1 MLILIDDT
9 PRTCGMKYT
18 LSQILTVLL
27 LICLGRV
34 DSQAQSWVDR
44 LGRPIPAAA
53 KHSPD
58 QTLGASDCRAGF
70 FEVQF
75 VDEAGLFSAPGG
87 IGDARCAVVCAVLS
101 DLSQLFNRPA
111 NAGAARIRVEAYV
124 DPTDNAAA
132 FASAVYRVDGASSS
146 GLLDGALWQAIN
158 SSGDTYAGWN
168 NTPDHHARIVIN
180 FAHAF
185 NLDPDAV
192 SFTDVDLYSVVLHEM
207 LHALGLASFVG
218 ADGNSVLAGS
228 TWFTRYDSFLQL
240 NSNAGLTPLV
250 APNNG
255 CYELNPAPYDRALLQ
270 TPCSQSNT
278 PVVFAGVNLFNAAVY
293 TPQPWRAGGS
303 LSHFDENCADDGLE
317 RVLHYEI
324 TPGEIKR
331 LPHAGEVAALC
342 DLGYAISGVYGA
354 PVNATRF
361 RDDYAACDGLPAG
374 VNDRPSG
381 PFVSTEPIVLAF
393 DDLAAND
400 VNTDKIACLE
410 VIGTSGALL
419 SRTDLNSGE
428 QLTVD
433 PDPGFRGTI
442 VLRYLPQ
449 RGLLSGNITYV
460 FIDVEFPALPPCT
473 WPTANL
479 LCNGDF
485 ENSLTSGHLNIDDR
499 TCYQELTRM
508 QAWFPTFSP
517 DIYERIQDSDTFI
530 RHDQFVSDDSHMNRF
545 GPDSWDKLPDNRF
558 YLYGISGIEGVFQP
572 IEPAQSQFNT
582 QFIVRTKCYP
592 IRFGNSDQP
601 YDIPEVRVYFDSI
614 SFCDENDVYRTRR
627 FNDPYI
633 KLATGIPL
641 FEWSTAV
648 SEPFTLDENDKWVL
662 FLPHDPVR
670 NPDAF
675 INMLLDDLELIPLAA
690 YVPAQI
696 KTFVNQ
702 VNDCAG
708 APVDVQV
715 RVCKDFEDSEL
726 DFELKA
732 LLPPGVQYLSGDF
745 DLNNGELLARP
756 AELQYDS
763 LGCGF
768 FFMRVA
774 ADPALADGLP
784 HYINIVRRGAEEFV
798 LAAAELRPRRS
809 GLRLRQEL
817 NACRN
822 NGLLY
827 ALDLSNSSLAPLQ
840 NFELRIRCTPPLA
853 AAPTEVFVNGA
864 AWSDFSADASG
875 IVLNKLALAGAA
887 PTGDPP
893 RPRLDVRFNAAI
905 LQSTQALEV
914 SAEVVPPSGC
924 ARSTTNN
931 VTVVE
936 NSVDL
941 GGDVLLCDAPLQIG
955 VADVYN
961 SYQWSNGA
969 ATPTIELNTSTPE
982 GMLSLTAIDAGG
994 CEHRDAVLVE
1004 QAEGIQLL
1012 IDPADVSADPGA
1024 SFRVTVKQ
1032 NMVAPSGDARS
1043 FSLTLRY
1050 DQTMLELLSPAAPRT
1065 VVDGARRFAEHN
1077 LRGLRPAGY
1086 DGETLLELEFMA
1098 LLGDTAQ
1105 SRVEVFDFT
1114 LDECLTAGRAALEFT
1129 ASEVC
1134 AADHRQ
1140 IVLGAPLTFGVV
1152 KAEGGTVRVSVNA
1165 PTHMRAHIVLSDVL
1179 GRRVATVFS
1188 GELESGA
1195 KEFTVNEA
1203 MLSPGLYF
1211 CSLYSASGVRT
1222 ETLRVD

>member
-1 MLILIDDT
+1 
-9 PRTCGMKYT
+9 MKYT
-18 LSQILTVLL
+18 LSQILTVFLL
-27 LICLGRV
+27 VAMLCAE
-34 DSQAQSWVDR
+34 SSAQSWVDR
-44 LGRPIPAAA
+44 LGNPVPAAA
-53 KHSPD
+53 KRLPD
-58 QTLGASDCRAGF
+58 RTLGSSDCRAGF

-75 VDEAGLFSAPGG
+75 ADEAGLFSAPGG
-87 IGDARCAVVCAVLS
+87 LGEARCAVVCAVLS
-101 DLSQLFNRPA
+101 DLSQLFDRPA
-111 NAGAARIRVEAYV
+111 NAGTARIRVEAYA
-124 DPTDNAAA
+124 DPADDAAA
-132 FASAVYRVDGASSS
+132 FASSVYQVDGTSSS

-158 SSGDTYAGWN
+158 ASGDPYAGWSDA
-168 NTPDHHARIVIN
+168 PDHHARIVIN

-192 SFTDVDLYSVVLHEM
+192 GFGDVDLYSVVLHEM
-207 LHALGLASFVG
+207 LHALGLASFIG
-218 ADGNSVLAGS
+218 TDGNSVLAG
-228 TWFTRYDSFLQL
+228 TAWFTRYDSFLQA

-250 APNNG
+250 AQIDG
-255 CYELNPAPYDRALLQ
+255 CFELKPSSYDRALLQ
-270 TPCSQSNT
+270 TPCTKSDAR
-278 PVVFAGVNLFNAAVY
+278 VVFAGASLQNAAVY

-303 LSHFDENCADDGLE
+303 LSHFDEDCATDGMG
-317 RVLHYEI
+317 RVLHHEI
-324 TPGEIKR
+324 RPGEMKR
-331 LPHAGEVAALC
+331 LPHADEVAALC
-342 DLGYAISGVYGA
+342 DLGYTVSGVYGA

-361 RDDYAACDGLPAG
+361 RDDYAVCGGLPAG

-381 PFVSTEPIVLAF
+381 PFVSTEPIVLGF
-393 DDLAAND
+393 NNLAAND
-400 VNTDKIACLE
+400 SNIDKIACLE
-410 VIGTSGALL
+410 VLGTSGALL
-419 SRTDLNSGE
+419 SQTDLNNGE
-428 QLTVD
+428 QLIVS

-449 RGLLSGNITYV
+449 RGGISGNITYV

-485 ENSLTSGHLNIDDR
+485 ENSLTSGYLNIPDR
-499 TCYQELTRM
+499 GTCLNGLTITQEW
-508 QAWFPTFSP
+508 QPTYSP
-517 DIYERIQDSDTFI
+517 DLYERIKDSSVFI
-530 RHDQFVSDDSHMNRF
+530 RDDQFVFNDSDSHRF
-545 GPDSWDKLPDNRF
+545 GPDSWDKNPENRF
-558 YLYGISGIEGVFQP
+558 YLYGISGSEGVFQP
-572 IEPAQSQFNT
+572 IDPAQSQLNT
-582 QFIVRTKCYP
+582 QFLVRAKCYP
-592 IRFGNSDQP
+592 IRFGNSEQP

-648 SEPFTLDENDKWVL
+648 SEPFTLDANDNWVL

-675 INMLLDDLELIPLAA
+675 INMLLDDLEFIPLAA
-690 YVPAQI
+690 YVPAQL
-696 KTFVNQ
+696 KTFVDQ
-702 VNDCAG
+702 INDCAG

-715 RVCKDFEDSEL
+715 RVCKDFEDSDL
-726 DFELKA
+726 NFELKA

-756 AELQYDS
+756 ADLQFDS
-763 LGCGF
+763 IGCGF
-768 FFMRVA
+768 FNMRVA
-774 ADPALADGLP
+774 VDPALADGLP

-809 GLRLRQEL
+809 GLRLRQDI

-827 ALDLSNSSLAPLQ
+827 ALDLSNTSLAPLPG
-840 NFELRIRCTPPLA
+840 FELRITCTPPLA
-853 AAPTEVFVNGA
+853 APPTQVFVNGA
-864 AWSDFSADASG
+864 SWTDFSADATG
-875 IVLNKLALAGAA
+875 IVLNNLSLQGAS

-893 RPRLDVRFNAAI
+893 RPRLEVRLNAP
-905 LQSTQALEV
+905 LLPSTQSVEI

-924 ARSTTNN
+924 ARSSTNN
-931 VTVVE
+931 VSVVE

-941 GGDVLLCDAPLQIG
+941 GGDVLLCDTPLQLG
-955 VADVYN
+955 VTDVYS

-969 ATPTIELNTSTPE
+969 ATPTIELNNSTPE
-982 GMLSLTAIDAGG
+982 GILTLSAIDAGG

-1004 QAEGIQLL
+1004 QAERIQLVVE
-1012 IDPADVSADPGA
+1012 PAAVSADPGET
-1024 SFRVTVKQ
+1024 FRATVKQ
-1032 NMVAPSGDARS
+1032 HMPAPSGQARS

-1065 VVDGARRFAEHN
+1065 VVAGARRFAEHE
-1077 LRGLRPAGY
+1077 LRGLRQAGY

-1114 LDECLTAGRAALEFT
+1114 LDECLTAGRIALEFT
-1129 ASEVC
+1129 ASDVC

-1152 KAEGGTVRVSVNA
+1152 QVDGGTVRVSVNA
-1165 PTHMRAHIVLSDVL
+1165 PYQMQARIVLSDVL

-1188 GELESGA
+1188 GELEPGVR
-1195 KEFTVNEA
+1195 EFNLRDIK
-1203 MLSPGLYF
+1203 LSPGLYF
-1211 CSLYSASGVRT
+1211 CSLHGAVGVWT
-1222 ETLRVD
+1222 EVLRVD

>member
-1 MLILIDDT
+1 MLNTYRAAAAILAF
-9 PRTCGMKYT
+9 
-18 LSQILTVLL
+18 LL
-27 LICLGRV
+27 LTALLRAE
-34 DSQAQSWVDR
+34 SSAQSWVDR
-44 LGRPIPAAA
+44 LGRPVPAAA

-58 QTLGASDCRAGF
+58 QTLGAADCRAGF

-75 VDEAGLFSAPGG
+75 VDDAGLFSAPGG

-101 DLSQLFNRPA
+101 DLSQLFDRPA
-111 NAGAARIRVEAYV
+111 NAGAALIRVEAYA

-132 FASAVYRVDGASSS
+132 FASAVYRVDGASNT

-158 SSGDTYAGWN
+158 APGDPYAGWS

-180 FAHAF
+180 FAQTF

-192 SFTDVDLYSVVLHEM
+192 SFSDVDLYSVVLHEM

-218 ADGNSVLAGS
+218 ADGNSVLAG
-228 TWFTRYDSFLQL
+228 TNWFTRYDSFLQL
-240 NSNAGLTPLV
+240 NINAGLTPLV

-270 TPCSQSNT
+270 TPCSQTSA
-278 PVVFAGVNLFNAAVY
+278 PVVFAGVNLLNAAVY

-303 LSHFDENCADDGLE
+303 LSHFDENCAADGMG
-317 RVLHYEI
+317 RVLHHEI
-324 TPGEIKR
+324 RPGEIKR
-331 LPHAGEVAALC
+331 LPHADEVAALC
-342 DLGYAISGVYGA
+342 DLGYALSGVYGT

-381 PFVSTEPIVLAF
+381 PYLSTEPIVLAF

-400 VNTDKIACLE
+400 SNIDKIACLE
-410 VIGTSGALL
+410 VLGTSGALL
-419 SRTDLNSGE
+419 SRTDLNNGD
-428 QLTVD
+428 QLVID

-449 RGLLSGNITYV
+449 GGGLSGNITYV
-460 FIDVEFPALPPCT
+460 FLEVEFPALPPCT

-479 LCNGDF
+479 LCNGGF
-485 ENSLTSGHLNIDDR
+485 ENSLASGFVGVERLVECLNEFTR
-499 TCYQELTRM
+499 TQG
-508 QAWFPTFSP
+508 WFPIKTP
-517 DIYERIQDSDTFI
+517 DLYERVDQTNRFI
-530 RHDQFVSDDSHMNRF
+530 RDDENVFDDSFSNRF
-545 GPDSWDKLPDNRF
+545 GPDSWDSYKENHY
-558 YLYGISGIEGVFQP
+558 YLFGVSGFEGVFQP
-572 IEPAQSQFNT
+572 IEPTQSQLNT
-582 QFIVRTKCYP
+582 QFIVRAKCYP
-592 IRFGNSDQP
+592 IRFGNFDAP
-601 YDIPEVRVYFDSI
+601 YDIPELRVYFDSI
-614 SFCDENDVYRTRR
+614 SFCDENDNYRNRR
-627 FNDPYI
+627 WDAPHV
-633 KLATGIPL
+633 KLGTGMPL
-641 FEWSTAV
+641 FAWTTAV
-648 SEPFTLDENDKWVL
+648 SKPFVLTEQDKWIF
-662 FLPHDPVR
+662 FLPRDAVR
-670 NPDAF
+670 NDEAF
-675 INMLLDDLELIPLAA
+675 VNMLLDDLELIPLAA

-715 RVCKDFEDSEL
+715 RVCKDFEDSEI

-745 DLNNGELLARP
+745 DLNNDELLARP

-763 LGCGF
+763 IGCGF
-768 FFMRVA
+768 FNMRVA

-822 NGLLY
+822 NGLRY
-827 ALDLSNSSLAPLQ
+827 SLDLSNKRLATLPS
-840 NFELRIRCTPPLA
+840 FELRLTCTPPLA
-853 AAPTEVFVNGA
+853 AAPTEVLVNGA
-864 AWSDFSADASG
+864 VWSEFSADASG

-941 GGDVLLCDAPLQIG
+941 GGDVLLCDAPLQLA
-955 VADVYN
+955 VTDEYS

-969 ATPTIELNTSTPE
+969 ITPTIELNTSTPE

-1004 QAEGIQLL
+1004 QAERIQLS
-1012 IDPADVSADPGA
+1012 IEPANISADPGA

-1032 NMVAPSGDARS
+1032 TMPAPTGDARS

-1065 VVDGARRFAEHN
+1065 VVAGARRYAEHN
-1077 LRGLRPAGY
+1077 LRGLRPAAY

-1098 LLGDTAQ
+1098 LLGDRLQDA
-1105 SRVEVFDFT
+1105 VEIFDFT
-1114 LDECLTAGRAALEFT
+1114 LDDCLTAGRTTLEFT

-1134 AADHRQ
+1134 AAEHRQ
-1140 IVLGAPLTFGVV
+1140 IVLGAPLAFGIVQTDN
-1152 KAEGGTVRVSVNA
+1152 KTATIELNLPYAMTARL
-1165 PTHMRAHIVLSDVL
+1165 VLSDVL

>member
-1 MLILIDDT
+1 MLNTYRAAAAILAF
-9 PRTCGMKYT
+9 
-18 LSQILTVLL
+18 LL
-27 LICLGRV
+27 LTALLRAE
-34 DSQAQSWVDR
+34 SSAQSWVDR
-44 LGRPIPAAA
+44 LGRPVPAAA

-101 DLSQLFNRPA
+101 DLSQLFDRPA

-132 FASAVYRVDGASSS
+132 FASAVYRVDGASNT

-158 SSGDTYAGWN
+158 ALGDPYAGWSS
-168 NTPDHHARIVIN
+168 TPDHHARIVIN

-185 NLDPDAV
+185 NLDPDAL

-207 LHALGLASFVG
+207 LHALGLASFIG
-218 ADGNSVLAGS
+218 ADGNSVLAG
-228 TWFTRYDSFLQL
+228 TNWFTRYDSFLQL
-240 NSNAGLTPLV
+240 NSSAGLTPLV
-250 APNNG
+250 AQNNG

-303 LSHFDENCADDGLE
+303 LSHFDENCAADGMG
-317 RVLHYEI
+317 RVLHHEI
-324 TPGEIKR
+324 RPGEIKR
-331 LPHAGEVAALC
+331 LPHADEVAALC
-342 DLGYAISGVYGA
+342 DLGYALSGVYGT
-354 PVNATRF
+354 PGNATRF
-361 RDDYAACDGLPAG
+361 RDDYAVCRGLPAG

-410 VIGTSGALL
+410 VLGTSGALL
-419 SRTDLNSGE
+419 SRTDLNNSE
-428 QLTVD
+428 QLVID

-442 VLRYLPQ
+442 VLRYLPH
-449 RGLLSGNITYV
+449 RGGLSGNITYV
-460 FIDVEFPALPPCT
+460 FLEVEFPALPPCT
-473 WPTANL
+473 WPTVNL

-485 ENSLTSGHLNIDDR
+485 ELSLSNGFLGDLESSECTGDVSRTSGWMPI
-499 TCYQELTRM
+499 
-508 QAWFPTFSP
+508 WSP
-517 DIYERIQDSDTFI
+517 DIYERINKSDSFERNDNVTPTI
-530 RHDQFVSDDSHMNRF
+530 SRF
-545 GPDSWDKLPDNRF
+545 GPDSWDSDTKNLYYLFCIENR
-558 YLYGISGIEGVFQP
+558 EGVFQHLAGNRMQG
-572 IEPAQSQFNT
+572 INY
-582 QFIVRTKCYP
+582 IVRAKIYP
-592 IRFGNSDQP
+592 IRFGNSTQP
-601 YDIPEVRVYFDSI
+601 FDKPEIHVYFDSV
-614 SFCDENDVYRTRR
+614 SFCGEQNDFREPDENFPAVK
-627 FNDPYI
+627 FGSN
-633 KLATGIPL
+633 APL
-641 FEWSTAV
+641 FEWSNVV
-648 SEPFTLDENDKWVL
+648 SDPFLIGGDDQWVL
-662 FLPHDPVR
+662 FLSREPER
-670 NPDAF
+670 NDGAF
-675 INMLLDDLELIPLAA
+675 IDVLLDDLELIPLAA
-690 YVPAQI
+690 YVPAQV
-696 KTFVNQ
+696 KAFVKQ

-726 DFELKA
+726 NFELKA

-745 DLNNGELLARP
+745 DLNNDELLARP
-756 AELQYDS
+756 ADLQFDS
-763 LGCGF
+763 IGCGF
-768 FFMRVA
+768 FTMRVV

-809 GLRLRQEL
+809 GLRLRQDI

-893 RPRLDVRFNAAI
+893 QPRLDIRFNAPL
-905 LQSTQALEV
+905 LQSTQSIEV

-924 ARSTTNN
+924 ARSSTNT
-931 VTVVE
+931 VAVVE

-941 GGDVLLCDAPLQIG
+941 GGDVLLCNATLQLG
-955 VADVYN
+955 VADEFK

-994 CEHRDAVLVE
+994 CEHRDALLVE
-1004 QAEGIQLL
+1004 QAEGIQLEFE
-1012 IDPADVSADPGA
+1012 PATMSADPGA

-1032 NMVAPSGDARS
+1032 NMPAPSGDARS

-1098 LLGDTAQ
+1098 LLGDTLQ
-1105 SRVEVFDFT
+1105 SMVEIFDFT
-1114 LDECLTAGRAALEFT
+1114 LDECLTAGRAAFEFT

-1140 IVLGAPLTFGVV
+1140 IVLGAPLAFGIVQTDN
-1152 KAEGGTVRVSVNA
+1152 KTATIELNLPYAMTARL
-1165 PTHMRAHIVLSDVL
+1165 VLSDVL
-1179 GRRVATVFS
+1179 GRRVRNIHEGSFAQGASTFDLKIVDLPS
-1188 GELESGA
+1188 GWFFCTFTGA
-1195 KEFTVNEA
+1195 DQVETR
-1203 MLSPGLYF
+1203 L
-1211 CSLYSASGVRT
+1211 VRIQ
-1222 ETLRVD
+1222 R